1 MLTSLLGSGI
11 LMPSK
16 LVKLT
21 GGYEMTKEEL
31 LAQSR
36 EENRGKP
43 DERELQIYEKAGRI
57 GGVVGGVLSVLVA
70 VFSRIVGIPIL
81 GLCAWSI
88 YFSIY
93 GSMNLYTFVKTKDKY
108 KLIQSVAGLL
118 FGAACLVGMIVLGL
132 KG

>member
-1 MLTSLLGSGI
+1 
-11 LMPSK
+11 
-16 LVKLT
+16 
-21 GGYEMTKEEL
+21 MTKEEL

-93 GSMNLYTFVKTKDKY
+93 GSMNLYSFVKVKDKY